1 MVNVYADGK
10 HILSPRLSDGGISL
24 TLEGAKILAKMFP
37 EVPNFEKEAKDLE
50 YSGIPKICI
59 IDDAIPFVGI
69 GRNVMHGY
77 ISGADEHIIPGQ
89 PCLVVD
95 SLGNLVAH
103 GTALTTSTEMRVL
116 KKGIA
121 VKIRGGALK
130 IS

>member
-1 MVNVYADGK
+1 
-10 HILSPRLSDGGISL
+10 
-24 TLEGAKILAKMFP
+24 
-37 EVPNFEKEAKDLE
+37 
-50 YSGIPKICI
+50 
-59 IDDAIPFVGI
+59 
-69 GRNVMHGY
+69 MHGY